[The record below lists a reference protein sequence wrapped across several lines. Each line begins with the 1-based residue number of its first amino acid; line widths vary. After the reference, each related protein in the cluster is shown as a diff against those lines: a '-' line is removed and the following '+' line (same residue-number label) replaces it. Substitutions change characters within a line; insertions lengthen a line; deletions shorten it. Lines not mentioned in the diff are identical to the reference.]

1 MIVIVFFQAFKAL
14 QQKLIEDRRKSKASE
29 GEFGLYYQEK
39 STEEEEEEKTYEHPD
54 IQHTAPQHR
63 YGQPSSKGV
72 RSIIDNTFDQIV
84 GPPASIA
91 SLL

>member
-1 MIVIVFFQAFKAL
+1 MWGMPVIVIAFFQAFKAL

-39 STEEEEEEKTYEHPD
+39 STEEEEEEEKTYEHPD

-63 YGQPSSKGV
+63 YRQP
-72 RSIIDNTFDQIV
+72 T
-84 GPPASIA
+84 
-91 SLL
+91 

>member
-1 MIVIVFFQAFKAL
+1 MRDASDCNCFFQAFKAL

-39 STEEEEEEKTYEHPD
+39 SAEEEEEEEEKTYEHPD

-63 YGQPSSKGV
+63 YRQPSSKGV
-72 RSIIDNTFDQIV
+72 SNIIDPI
-84 GPPASIA
+84 
-91 SLL
+91 L